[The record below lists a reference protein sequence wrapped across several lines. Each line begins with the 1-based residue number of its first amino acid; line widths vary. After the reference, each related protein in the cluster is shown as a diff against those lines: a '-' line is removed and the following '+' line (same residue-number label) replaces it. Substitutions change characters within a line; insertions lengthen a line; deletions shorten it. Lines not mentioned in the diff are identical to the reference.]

1 MSQYQPLYRELV
13 IPFNAESQT
22 QSHEAI
28 AGKAEE
34 LRSMIERAAYLL
46 AEKRGFI
53 PGHELEDWLNAEVQI
68 LRSLK

>member
-13 IPFNAESQT
+13 IPFNAESQN